1 MHRHHDSFDK
11 FLHIIE
17 DFIMHREPLSL
28 HAMLQK
34 GINNDIPE
42 SVLEQCPETD
52 RVMIENLLRIAQAE
66 LVVLNLAGTSINVE
80 GHKTVIRC
88 PLTGP
93 SPSVSLSSMRSL
105 QTYSPARVSE
115 VRTLLLDGQ
124 LNIAFEVCDF
134 STRIGTSEYEIV
146 RITKRHRQS

>member
-1 MHRHHDSFDK
+1 MHEHHDSFDIY
-11 FLHIIE
+11 LRII
-17 DFIMHREPLSL
+17 DPSIMHREPLSL

-34 GINNDIPE
+34 GMSNDIPD

-52 RVMIENLLRIAQAE
+52 RLMIENLLRIAQAE
-66 LVVLNLAGTSINVE
+66 LVVLNLAGTIINVE

-93 SPSVSLSSMRSL
+93 SPGVSLSSMRSL
-105 QTYSPARVSE
+105 QAYSPARISE
-115 VRTLLLDGQ
+115 VRALLVDGQ

-134 STRIGTSEYEIV
+134 STRIGTSEFEIV